1 MLVIPRFEI
10 QTGALTRGSTAGQPA
25 SDHPAATARAWV
37 SDGYGRLLMVDRD
50 AIGGHRPN
58 YGLVESLA
66 RDVGVEVDI
75 AAAADSTDQIEAWLD
90 SGASRVVLGARALSE
105 NDWLRSTAEVFPAA
119 LIVETSV
126 RERRV
131 TTRGWVRTLS
141 IDLLDLVEELAGLPI
156 AALIITAPPGTSS
169 PELALLEDVADAS
182 SFPVLVEDAQPTVSA
197 LRAFEHRG
205 VAGVVVP
212 AGALAT
218 ALDPRAV
225 ANEFVR

>member
-10 QTGALTRGSTAGQPA
+10 QGGTLTRGSTTGQRA
-25 SDHPAATARAWV
+25 SDDPVTTARAWAG
-37 SDGYGRLLMVDRD
+37 DGYGRLLMVDKD

-58 YGLVESLA
+58 YGAIESLA

-75 AAAADSTDQIEAWLD
+75 AAAADSADQIEAWLD
-90 SGASRVVLGARALSE
+90 AGVSRVVLGARALSE
-105 NDWLRSTAEVFPAA
+105 IDWLRATAETFPAA

-141 IDLLDLVEELAGLPI
+141 IDLLDMVEELVGLPI

-169 PELALLEDVADAS
+169 PELSLLEDVAEAS
-182 SFPVLVEDAQPTVSA
+182 SFP
-197 LRAFEHRG
+197 
-205 VAGVVVP
+205 
-212 AGALAT
+212 
-218 ALDPRAV
+218 
-225 ANEFVR
+225 